1 MTKTRA
7 ANQSTH
13 RLVVAQPCMLD
24 EKHSVSVLLIWKHG
38 NRVAGSLLA
47 QFGPARR
54 PPLALPCWPPAANAR
69 ARRSVGCARVR
80 ALAPGGRGPAAAA
93 QLRAHDRRRPRD
105 VRCARA
111 SSMRGAVPGAVVH
124 ARAGETEK
132 VQLRAGGHARSHAGY
147 TSVLLRLYRF
157 RFLGNNFN

>member
-1 MTKTRA
+1 METWKPSSGLSFGTVRA
-7 ANQSTH
+7 GQAAT
-13 RLVVAQPCMLD
+13 
-24 EKHSVSVLLIWKHG
+24 
-38 NRVAGSLLA
+38 AGAAL
-47 QFGPARR
+47 
-54 PPLALPCWPPAANAR
+54 LPCWPPAANAR
-69 ARRSVGCARVR
+69 ARRSVGCAHAR

-132 VQLRAGGHARSHAGY
+132 VQLSAGGHARSHAGY
-147 TSVLLRLYRF
+147 TSVLRLYRS

>member
-1 MTKTRA
+1 METRKPSSGLSFGTVRAGQA
-7 ANQSTH
+7 AT
-13 RLVVAQPCMLD
+13 
-24 EKHSVSVLLIWKHG
+24 
-38 NRVAGSLLA
+38 AGAAL
-47 QFGPARR
+47 
-54 PPLALPCWPPAANAR
+54 LPCWPPAANAR

-93 QLRAHDRRRPRD
+93 QLRAHDRRRPRAHVRD

-111 SSMRGAVPGAVVH
+111 SSMRGAVPGAVAH

-132 VQLRAGGHARSHAGY
+132 VPLRAGGHARSDAGC
-147 TSVLLRLYRF
+147 TSVLLRLYRS